1 MDLVLRSPI
10 VTAAVLILIVIE
22 LFWRTRIRGDEYD
35 YKGAAASFG
44 VLAGNL
50 LAAGLGGAIILPVY
64 LGAYALAPVQ
74 LPADDWRIWAI
85 GFIGVEFTYYWVHR
99 LNHNVR
105 WMWAT
110 HSVHHSAERFAFP
123 TALRLGWTNVLSG
136 GWLLYAPLMLLG
148 FPPALV
154 VTLLF
159 LNLRFQFFL
168 HTEMVGKLGILEYI
182 FNTPSHHRVH
192 HSSDADYLDR
202 NFGGV
207 LIVFDHLFGT
217 FAAEDEARTMR
228 YGLAPAVR
236 SHNPLVIALH
246 EWRRLVHDARR
257 SSSLR
262 DIRLALIGK
271 PGAWDAA
278 RRP

>member
-22 LFWRTRIRGDEYD
+22 LFWRTRIKGGEYD

-64 LGAYALAPVQ
+64 LAAHALAPVQ
-74 LPADDWRIWAI
+74 LPADDWRVWAI

-99 LNHNVR
+99 LNHTVR

-110 HSVHHSAERFAFP
+110 HAVHHSAERFALP

-136 GWLLYAPLMLLG
+136 GWLFYAPLMLLG
-148 FPPALV
+148 MPPLVV

-159 LNLRFQFFL
+159 ANLRFQFFL
-168 HTEMVGKLGILEYI
+168 HTEMVGKLGPLEYI

-207 LIVFDHLFGT
+207 LIVFDRLFGT
-217 FAAEDEARTMR
+217 FAVEDDGRKMR

-246 EWRRLVHDARR
+246 EWGRLFHDASR
-257 SSSLR
+257 SRSLR

-271 PGAWDAA
+271 PGEWEAA